1 MKLLLLLPFRLWLWL
16 SPCSSPVADNHVFG
30 HLDLIKEI
38 RIKENKK
45 KTVYLGQ
52 KCLQIYKM
60 KKASVYIFTS
70 TPFNQYKI
78 LIYLHDMNL
87 VGVSLSGYDL
97 GLVVV
102 IRYILVVV
110 VVILPI
116 VRVV

>member
-1 MKLLLLLPFRLWLWL
+1 MKLRLLLFRLWLWL
-16 SPCSSPVADNHVFG
+16 SPCSSPVSDDNVFC

-45 KTVYLGQ
+45 RYTWVK

-60 KKASVYIFTS
+60 KKGSVYIFTS

-102 IRYILVVV
+102 IR
-110 VVILPI
+110 
-116 VRVV
+116 

>member
-1 MKLLLLLPFRLWLWL
+1 
-16 SPCSSPVADNHVFG
+16 
-30 HLDLIKEI
+30 
-38 RIKENKK
+38 
-45 KTVYLGQ
+45 
-52 KCLQIYKM
+52 M

-102 IRYILVVV
+102 I
-110 VVILPI
+110 PI

>member
-52 KCLQIYKM
+52 QMPTNLQNEKSIR
-60 KKASVYIFTS
+60 
-70 TPFNQYKI
+70 
-78 LIYLHDMNL
+78 LHFHL
-87 VGVSLSGYDL
+87 HTL
-97 GLVVV
+97 
-102 IRYILVVV
+102 
-110 VVILPI
+110 
-116 VRVV
+116 